1 MFHLIFA
8 LPWAYVVARTLM
20 PLPWADGIKLAVALV
35 LLIGSQSHLW
45 TRLSSGSV
53 FSPEFPRPFIIV
65 LNWLFGGIALLAVF
79 QISLDAVRLVATI
92 AGLGGAGPWVEARYA
107 IAGMAFVLAAIG
119 VWQAIGL
126 PRLRKV
132 SIAMRDLPEAFEGY
146 TLVHLTDLHISRLF
160 PAKWTRGV
168 VEATNRLEP
177 DLIVVTGDV
186 IDGSVENRH
195 EGVEP
200 LRGLRARDGVYLSP
214 GNHEYLSGYDPWMAH
229 FASLGMRVLANSHA
243 VIERGEEA
251 LVVAGLTDPSAR
263 GVGKPLPDLGKA
275 LDGAPSG
282 APIVLLD
289 HEPGQ
294 ARESADQGVALQLSG
309 HTHGGMI
316 VGLDRLVARG
326 NGGFVSGHYAVGD
339 MALYV
344 NNGTGIWPGFALRLG
359 KPSELTCITLHGSTS

>member
-1 MFHLIFA
+1 LI
-8 LPWAYVVARTLM
+8 
-20 PLPWADGIKLAVALV
+20 VAL
-35 LLIGSQSHLW
+35 SHPDRRA
-45 TRLSSGSV
+45 TV
-53 FSPEFPRPFIIV
+53 FSPEFPRLLIIL

-79 QISLDAVRLVATI
+79 QIALDALRLAATI
-92 AGLGGAGPWVEARYA
+92 AGIGGAAPWVEARYA
-107 IAGMAFVLAAIG
+107 IAGVAFVLAAIG
-119 VWQAIGL
+119 VWQAIGV

-132 SIAMRDLPEAFEGY
+132 TITIRDLPEAFEGY

-160 PAKWTRGV
+160 PANWSRAV

-177 DLIVVTGDV
+177 DLIVITGDV
-186 IDGSVENRH
+186 IDGSVENRR

-200 LRGLRARDGVYLSP
+200 LRDLRARDGVWLSP
-214 GNHEYLSGYDPWMAH
+214 GNHEYLSGYDAWMAH
-229 FASLGMRVLANSHA
+229 LASLGMRVLANTHA
-243 VIERGEEA
+243 VIERGKGA

-282 APIVLLD
+282 APVVLLD
-289 HEPGQ
+289 HEPGR
-294 ARESADQGVALQLSG
+294 ARESGDHGVALQLSG

-316 VGLDRLVARG
+316 VGLDRLVGRG

-359 KPSELTCITLHGSTS
+359 QPCELTRITLRRRTR